1 MKKISI
7 YITLFAIALMFNA
20 CVKDDTSDVSKV
32 TNFAVFDLA
41 GDQQI
46 LLKKGSEY
54 VEPGAT
60 AKEAGEPVE
69 VATEISTGRYR
80 GLPFSKDVSDIYTVS
95 YSAVNKDG
103 FLASATRTIV
113 VGESGDLVTNLAGVY
128 ISSVERNGSTA
139 AQYQNM
145 EYVLIWE
152 KSAGIY
158 EISDGI
164 GAWYELG
171 RALGTGYGAPGAT
184 IKVNGPNDFSI
195 ANKDFEVFT
204 FGGAAELLEFKV
216 DAAAKTIDFKTDW
229 RDGDYVFEV
238 HLEQVQF

>member
-1 MKKISI
+1 MKKISTI
-7 YITLFAIALMFNA
+7 ITLFAIALMFNA
-20 CVKDDTSDVSKV
+20 CETDDTSDLSAI
-32 TNFAVFDLA
+32 TNFAVFELA

-46 LLKKGSEY
+46 LLKKGTEY
-54 VEPGAT
+54 VDPGAE

-69 VATEISTGRYR
+69 VSTNISTGLYR
-80 GLPFSKDVSDIYTVS
+80 GLPFSPDVSDIYSVS

-103 FLASATRTIV
+103 FEASASRTIV
-113 VGESGDLVTNLAGVY
+113 VGESGDLVTNLSGVY
-128 ISSVERNGSTA
+128 ISTVTRNGSSP

-152 KSAGIY
+152 KSPGIY

-171 RALGTGYGAPGAT
+171 RSLGTAYGAPGAT

-195 ANKDFEVFT
+195 ANANFVVNT
-204 FGGAAELLEFKV
+204 FGGGAVMEEFEV

-229 RDGDYVFEV
+229 RGGVYIFEV

>member
-20 CVKDDTSDVSKV
+20 CVTDDTSDVSRV
-32 TNFAVFDLA
+32 TDYAVFELA
-41 GDQQI
+41 GDQTI
-46 LLKKGSEY
+46 LLKKGTEY

-60 AKEAGEPVE
+60 ATEAGEPTDVM
-69 VATEISTGRYR
+69 TDISTGRYR

-103 FLASATRTIV
+103 FLASASRTIV

-128 ISSVERNGSTA
+128 ISSVSRNGSA
-139 AQYQNM
+139 PAQYQNM

-152 KSAGIY
+152 KSPGLY
-158 EISDGI
+158 QISDGI

-171 RALGTGYGAPGAT
+171 RSLGTAYGAPGAT
-184 IKVNGPNDFSI
+184 IRVNGPNDFSI
-195 ANKDFEVFT
+195 ANKDFVVNT
-204 FGGAAELLEFKV
+204 FGGAAEMLKFTV
-216 DAAAKTIDFKTDW
+216 NAAAKTIDFETDW
-229 RDGDYVFEV
+229 RAGTYLFKA
-238 HLEQVQF
+238 HLVQVQF